1 MTRMSIHGGQVDI
14 LCACGNPEYLPSSLK
29 YGFRLNFFCIE
40 CDVEFALDVIEWF
53 VIVKQP
59 RNGIEKATWAL
70 SIALD
75 VMFGSLFL
83 NLQVMKNESQTI
95 YR

>member
-40 CDVEFALDVIEWF
+40 CDVEFALDVIEWVVSVLLSKF
-53 VIVKQP
+53 VMNAFFWKELGVK
-59 RNGIEKATWAL
+59 
-70 SIALD
+70 
-75 VMFGSLFL
+75 
-83 NLQVMKNESQTI
+83 KNESQTI